1 MSRALVTAALLH
13 GQKAFDALANGGQAE
28 ACGVDFGKGYPLG
41 VGGIVAGGNALQ
53 TGYATQEKSIGRVNH
68 MTTEGIGVGKGKQKF
83 IGHYFGCLLYTSP
96 SPRD

>member
-1 MSRALVTAALLH
+1 MLFDFCNSLSKNKIRTGSVSRALVTAALLH

-53 TGYATQEKSIGRVNH
+53 TGYATQEKASDV
-68 MTTEGIGVGKGKQKF
+68 
-83 IGHYFGCLLYTSP
+83 
-96 SPRD
+96 